1 MRIFGLGH
9 RHLGAETL
17 NEYLD
22 DRLSAAAGDRVRQ
35 VVAGCPDC
43 GLELTALQQTRLLLR
58 QLPEVAPRRS
68 FFISPS
74 DEPTPAHPATTWTA
88 TTWLRLPQWAYAGTA
103 SLAALALTL
112 MIVVDATGLVAPGR
126 TTEQASN
133 ESPAS
138 SQSQQES
145 SPVMMDSPSMESAAM
160 ESPAMESAA
169 LTESLEPASAVS
181 TTVEVSEAAQ
191 AEDESLLMTD
201 SPPPTESVE
210 AAEAVSTAQEISER
224 APPRDKSLV
233 KTDSSTPMA
242 SAQAKSVP
250 PRSIEA
256 TAKEAAVDKE
266 AARGKDTGEAAS
278 FPRADRSDPEG
289 MAATETESQ
298 ASEATTD
305 SQPEAIVPPTFAP
318 PDGALEQQAKVAATP
333 EALSSA
339 PEENDVSGELP
350 VEATTT
356 AETAGVENPGRVDEM
371 TEDDTLE
378 AVPESEDAA
387 VGDLGPPSQEG
398 TPPSA
403 DADNPTSRA
412 LLLWRGLEGLT
423 AVLALAFTTVWIW
436 KRREARR

>member
-43 GLELTALQQTRLLLR
+43 GLELAALQQTRLLLR

-74 DEPTPAHPATTWTA
+74 DEPAAAHPA

-126 TTEQASN
+126 TTEQASY

-169 LTESLEPASAVS
+169 LSESAEPASAVS
-181 TTVEVSEAAQ
+181 TNVEVSEAAQ

-210 AAEAVSTAQEISER
+210 VAEAVSTAQEISER

-233 KTDSSTPMA
+233 TTDSSTPMA

>member
-43 GLELTALQQTRLLLR
+43 GLELAALQQTRLLLR

-74 DEPTPAHPATTWTA
+74 NEPATVPPAATWV
-88 TTWLRLPQWAYAGTA
+88 RLPQWAYAGTA

-112 MIVVDATGLVAPGR
+112 MIVVDATGLVSPGR
-126 TTEQASN
+126 TTEPASY

-138 SQSQQES
+138 SRSQQES

-160 ESPAMESAA
+160 ESAAMEHVAP
-169 LTESLEPASAVS
+169 TESAEPASAV
-181 TTVEVSEAAQ
+181 TTAEEPSKAAASE
-191 AEDESLLMTD
+191 EESPLMAD

-210 AAEAVSTAQEISER
+210 ATEAVSTAQEISAAAR
-224 APPRDKSLV
+224 LPDQFLV
-233 KTDSSTPMA
+233 TTDSSTPVA

-256 TAKEAAVDKE
+256 TAKEVEVDKE
-266 AARGKDTGEAAS
+266 AAFEDTGEAAS
-278 FPRADRSDPEG
+278 FARADRSEPDS

-298 ASEATTD
+298 AS
-305 SQPEAIVPPTFAP
+305 EAIVPPTFAP

-339 PEENDVSGELP
+339 LEENDVSGELP

-356 AETAGVENPGRVDEM
+356 AETAGVDNPGRGDGM
-371 TEDDTLE
+371 TEDDTPE
-378 AVPESEDAA
+378 AVPESEDTS
-387 VGDLGPPSQEG
+387 VGDRGPPSQEG
-398 TPPSA
+398 TPPPA
-403 DADNPTSRA
+403 DAANPPSRT

-423 AVLALAFTTVWIW
+423 AVLALAFTAIWIW
-436 KRREARR
+436 KRRQAHR

>member
-22 DRLSAAAGDRVRQ
+22 DRLSAATGDRVRQ
-35 VVAGCPDC
+35 VVSGCPDC
-43 GLELTALQQTRLLLR
+43 GLELAALQQTRLLLR

-74 DEPTPAHPATTWTA
+74 DEPAPAHPATTWTA
-88 TTWLRLPQWAYAGTA
+88 TTWLRLPQWTYAGTA

-126 TTEQASN
+126 TTEQASY

-138 SQSQQES
+138 SQLQQES
-145 SPVMMDSPSMESAAM
+145 SPVMMDSPSL

-169 LTESLEPASAVS
+169 LTESAEPTSAVS
-181 TTVEVSEAAQ
+181 TAEETSETARSA
-191 AEDESLLMTD
+191 DESLLMTD

-210 AAEAVSTAQEISER
+210 AAEAGSTAQEIS
-224 APPRDKSLV
+224 AAAQPQDQFLV
-233 KTDSSTPMA
+233 TTDSSTPMA

-256 TAKEAAVDKE
+256 TAKEAAVNKE
-266 AARGKDTGEAAS
+266 AAFEDTGEAAS
-278 FPRADRSDPEG
+278 FARADRSEPDS
-289 MAATETESQ
+289 MAATETKSQ
-298 ASEATTD
+298 ASEATMD
-305 SQPEAIVPPTFAP
+305 SQSKAIVLPTFAP
-318 PDGALEQQAKVAATP
+318 PDGVSEQQAKVAATP

-339 PEENDVSGELP
+339 LEENDVSGELP

-356 AETAGVENPGRVDEM
+356 PETAGVENPGRVDEM
-371 TEDDTLE
+371 TEDDTPE
-378 AVPESEDAA
+378 AVPESEDTL
-387 VGDLGPPSQEG
+387 VGDRGPPSQEG
-398 TPPSA
+398 TPPPA

-423 AVLALAFTTVWIW
+423 AVLALAFTAIWIW
-436 KRREARR
+436 KRRQALR

>member
-22 DRLSAAAGDRVRQ
+22 DRLSTAAGDRVRQ

-43 GLELTALQQTRLLLR
+43 GLELAALQQARLLLR

-74 DEPTPAHPATTWTA
+74 DEPAPAYPATTWTA

-112 MIVVDATGLVAPGR
+112 MIVVDATGLVTPGR
-126 TTEQASN
+126 TTEQASY

-145 SPVMMDSPSMESAAM
+145 SPVMMDSPSMES
-160 ESPAMESAA
+160 PAMESAA
-169 LTESLEPASAVS
+169 LTESAEPASAVS
-181 TTVEVSEAAQ
+181 TAEETSETARSA
-191 AEDESLLMTD
+191 DESLLMTD

-210 AAEAVSTAQEISER
+210 AAEAGSTAQEIS
-224 APPRDKSLV
+224 AAAQSQDQFLV
-233 KTDSSTPMA
+233 TTDSSTPMA

-256 TAKEAAVDKE
+256 PAKESAVDKE

-278 FPRADRSDPEG
+278 FARADRSEPDS

-298 ASEATTD
+298 ASEATVD
-305 SQPEAIVPPTFAP
+305 SQSKAIVLPTFAP
-318 PDGALEQQAKVAATP
+318 PDGVSEQQAKVAATP

-339 PEENDVSGELP
+339 LEENDVSGELP

-371 TEDDTLE
+371 TEDDTPE
-378 AVPESEDAA
+378 AVPESKDTS
-387 VGDLGPPSQEG
+387 VGDRGPPSQEA
-398 TPPSA
+398 TPPPA

-423 AVLALAFTTVWIW
+423 AVLALAFTAIWIW
-436 KRREARR
+436 KRRQAHR

>member
-22 DRLSAAAGDRVRQ
+22 DRLSTAAGDRVRQ

-43 GLELTALQQTRLLLR
+43 GLELAALQQARLLLR

-74 DEPTPAHPATTWTA
+74 DEPAPAYPPTTWTA

-112 MIVVDATGLVAPGR
+112 MIVVDATGLVTPGR
-126 TTEQASN
+126 TPEQASY

-145 SPVMMDSPSMESAAM
+145 SPVMMDSPSMES
-160 ESPAMESAA
+160 PAMESAA
-169 LTESLEPASAVS
+169 LTESAEPASAVS
-181 TTVEVSEAAQ
+181 TAEETSETARSA
-191 AEDESLLMTD
+191 DESHLMTD

-210 AAEAVSTAQEISER
+210 AAEAGSTAQEIS
-224 APPRDKSLV
+224 AAAQSQDQFLV
-233 KTDSSTPMA
+233 TTDSSTPMA

-256 TAKEAAVDKE
+256 PAKESAVDKE

-278 FPRADRSDPEG
+278 FARADRSEPDS

-298 ASEATTD
+298 ASEATVD
-305 SQPEAIVPPTFAP
+305 SQSKAIVLPTFAP
-318 PDGALEQQAKVAATP
+318 PDGVSEQQAKVAATP

-339 PEENDVSGELP
+339 LEENDVSGELS

-371 TEDDTLE
+371 TEDDTPE
-378 AVPESEDAA
+378 AVPESKDTS
-387 VGDLGPPSQEG
+387 VGDRGPPSQKA
-398 TPPSA
+398 TPSPA

-423 AVLALAFTTVWIW
+423 AVLALAFTAIWIW
-436 KRREARR
+436 KRRQAHR